1 MTKTEKTRL
10 HGTTWNVYLFILTSQ
25 EPVGVRDVWR
35 QLQLST
41 PSLAQYHINKLLH
54 DDLIKTTVYGKYEIN
69 DDLQIEALKNFVVFK
84 GKLIPH
90 LVVYGAII
98 AGLFLSYVLFYPL
111 RWDFRDLIV
120 FAVCTISLLAFLF
133 EAYNQYRSLAITKTV
148 DKRKGSSRNDSS
160 ETS

>member
-1 MTKTEKTRL
+1 MTKTEKSRL

-148 DKRKGSSRNDSS
+148 DTRKGSSRKGTPEAN
-160 ETS
+160 

>member
-41 PSLAQYHINKLLH
+41 PSLAQYHVNKLLH

-98 AGLFLSYVLFYPL
+98 AGLFISYVLFYPL

-148 DKRKGSSRNDSS
+148 DTRKGSSRNGTPEAS
-160 ETS
+160 

>member
-1 MTKTEKTRL
+1 MTKTKKSRL

-98 AGLFLSYVLFYPL
+98 AGLFLSYVVFYPL

-148 DKRKGSSRNDSS
+148 DKRKGSSGNDSS

>member
-1 MTKTEKTRL
+1 MTKIGKSRL
-10 HGTTWNVYLFILTSQ
+10 HGTTWDVYLYILTSQ
-25 EPVGVRDVWR
+25 GPVGVRDVWR
-35 QLQLST
+35 QLQLSS
-41 PSLAQYHINKLLH
+41 PSLAQYHVNKLLH

-98 AGLFLSYVLFYPL
+98 AGLFISYVIFYPI

-120 FAVCTISLLAFLF
+120 FAVCTISIFAFLF
-133 EAYNQYRSLAITKTV
+133 EAYNQYRSLAITNTS
-148 DKRKGSSRNDSS
+148 DTRKGSP
-160 ETS
+160 

>member
-1 MTKTEKTRL
+1 M
-10 HGTTWNVYLFILTSQ
+10 
-25 EPVGVRDVWR
+25 WR

-41 PSLAQYHINKLLH
+41 PSLAQYHINKLLN
-54 DDLIKTTVYGKYEIN
+54 DDLIKITVYGKYEIN

-98 AGLFLSYVLFYPL
+98 AGLFISYILFYPL

-133 EAYNQYRSLAITKTV
+133 EAYNQYRSLAITNTAGKQ
-148 DKRKGSSRNDSS
+148 KGSSKNNAS
-160 ETS
+160 ETN

>member
-1 MTKTEKTRL
+1 
-10 HGTTWNVYLFILTSQ
+10 
-25 EPVGVRDVWR
+25 
-35 QLQLST
+35 
-41 PSLAQYHINKLLH
+41 
-54 DDLIKTTVYGKYEIN
+54 VYGKYEIN

-148 DKRKGSSRNDSS
+148 DKRKGSSGNDSS